1 MPQLDRFSYISQV
14 IWLIIT
20 FLILYFI
27 LVIIVLPK
35 LYKILRFRKTKIKQL
50 RNNIINYEKELIFI
64 DINIK
69 NKVLEV
75 YKILKIL
82 PEIFFKLVEKHLE
95 EERVV
100 IKLSLDN
107 YKEIT
112 NLLFWNG
119 EDFLIIDL
127 NLCYLLD
134 VDLFIKE
141 KEKYEIFRR
150 LYKN

>member
-27 LVIIVLPK
+27 LVIIVLPR

-69 NKVLEV
+69 NKVLEI

-134 VDLFIKE
+134 VDVFIKE